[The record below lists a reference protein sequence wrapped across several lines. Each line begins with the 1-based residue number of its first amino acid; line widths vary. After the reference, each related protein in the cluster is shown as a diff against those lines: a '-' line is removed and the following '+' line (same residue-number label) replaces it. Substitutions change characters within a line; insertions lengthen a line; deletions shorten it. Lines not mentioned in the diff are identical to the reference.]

1 MFYNLQIYYLVLSKN
16 IIRVMS
22 GIFDGINYEAVF
34 LALILIYPLLGQAQ
48 NVFGTVNSAEGP
60 VPFASVY
67 VEGGTQG
74 TSSNAKGSYQLQL
87 DLGEYI
93 LIAKSQGYRTE
104 SKKITIVPN
113 QNLEINF
120 KLVEDALGLED
131 IVVSATRNRVERK
144 QTPVIV
150 SSIKTRLL
158 TATQSLSLADGLS
171 YAPGVR
177 VETNCQNCGFTQVRL
192 NGLDGGYTQ
201 ILLNSRPVFTSLLGV
216 YGLEQ
221 IPTNIIERVEVVR
234 SGGSA
239 LFGSNAIAGTI
250 NVITKDPILNTWEVG
265 SNLAIIDG
273 ESLDRN
279 VTFNT
284 STVADDLSSGITL
297 YGTYRNREEYDA
309 NDDGFTE
316 LVELRNT
323 TVGARA
329 FVKPNDRSKVSMTLN
344 AIREYR
350 RGGDRL
356 NLAPQFTDITEELDH
371 DTFIGGVDYEIFSK
385 DQTEK
390 YQLYTSASYTNR
402 DSYYGGLGGGRT
414 RQDSLT
420 ANNAFGTTKDLALV
434 NGGQYTK
441 FFKNDDVLTT
451 GAEYNITS
459 TEDLIPGYNR
469 SIGQNVNSL
478 GIYAQYEWK
487 PSKKFT
493 ALVGTRLDNI
503 DVNGVYTVDELSR
516 EVDLNQTALSPRLTL
531 AYLLTEEIRLR
542 GGYARGFRAPQA
554 FNEDLHISSV
564 GGEPQ
569 FVILSDDLNTEYS
582 NAFTTSINY
591 SKTKNLLQMD
601 FLLEGFYTTIEDPFT
616 LVSTGA
622 TLANGSIL
630 EEVRNGAQA
639 RVYGSNFEMGISP
652 DPQWRFQLGGTLQ
665 RSEYD
670 EEQVLFESNGVAG
683 EHDIV
688 IDEFVRV
695 PNLYGYLNAT
705 WLPSKK
711 FNIDLTGTYTG
722 DMIVPLVVSDSGFL
736 SLNEV
741 DPFFDLNV
749 KLESHIDFT
758 EEFMVTLTGGVK
770 NIFNSYQND
779 FDSGPTRDSDYVY
792 GPALPRTFFVGIRF
806 GRFH

>member
-1 MFYNLQIYYLVLSKN
+1 MFLSSRMKYLVLTC
-16 IIRVMS
+16 
-22 GIFDGINYEAVF
+22 
-34 LALILIYPLLGQAQ
+34 ILIIQCAEVNAQSQ
-48 NVFGTVNSAEGP
+48 NVFGTISSAEGP
-60 VPFASVY
+60 VPFASIFIAN
-67 VEGGTQG
+67 GHQG
-74 TSSNAKGSYQLQL
+74 TSSNADGGFQLQL
-87 DLGEYI
+87 DPGEYI

-104 SKKITIVPN
+104 RKKIVVVSD

-120 KLVEDALGLED
+120 NLVEDALGLED

-150 SSIKTRLL
+150 SSIKPRLL

-201 ILLNSRPVFTSLLGV
+201 VLLNSRPVFTSLLGV

-250 NVITKDPILNTWEVG
+250 NVITKDPVLNTWKVG

-297 YGTYRNREEYDA
+297 YGTYRNREQHDA

-329 FVKPNDRSKVSMTLN
+329 FIKPTERSKVSMNLN

-420 ANNAFGTTKDLALV
+420 ANNAFGTTKDLAWV

-451 GAEYNITS
+451 GAEYNITK

-469 SIGQNVNSL
+469 SIDQNVNSL

-493 ALVGTRLDNI
+493 ALMGTRLDHINV
-503 DVNGVYTVDELSR
+503 DGTYTVDELSR
-516 EVDLNQTALSPRLTL
+516 DVDLTQTALSPRVTL

-569 FVILSDDLNTEYS
+569 FVILSDNLDTEYS

-591 SKTKNLLQMD
+591 SKTKDLLQMD
-601 FLLEGFYTTIEDPFT
+601 FLLEGFYTTLNDPFT

-630 EEVRNGAQA
+630 EEVRNGERA
-639 RVYGSNFEMGISP
+639 RVYGSNFEVGISP

-665 RSEYD
+665 RSEYN
-670 EEQVLFESNGVAG
+670 EGQVLFESNGVAG
-683 EHDIV
+683 EQDI
-688 IDEFVRV
+688 IINEFVRV
-695 PNLYGYLNAT
+695 PNFYGYLNAT

-722 DMIVPLVVSDSGFL
+722 EMVVPLVVSETGFL

-749 KLESHIDFT
+749 KLESHIDFS
-758 EEFMVTLTGGVK
+758 EDFMITLTGGVK
-770 NIFNSYQND
+770 NIFDSYQDD

-792 GPALPRTFFVGIRF
+792 GPALPRTFFIGIKF